1 MSKKHW
7 NKNTP
12 ILERKDLI
20 FDKEMTNNLTRE
32 CYQKFAWVQQNE
44 KTNNRKNYV
53 YNAKTNNA

>member
-12 ILERKDLI
+12 ILESKDLI

-32 CYQKFAWVQQNE
+32 CYQKFASVQQNE